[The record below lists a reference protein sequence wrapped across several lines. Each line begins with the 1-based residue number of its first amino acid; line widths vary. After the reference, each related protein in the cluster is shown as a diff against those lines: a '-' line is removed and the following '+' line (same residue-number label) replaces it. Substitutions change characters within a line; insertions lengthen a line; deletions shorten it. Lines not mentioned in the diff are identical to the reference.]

1 MSIESGTS
9 ALKKAQCGTEVPR
22 PSGTDTLVS
31 AKSVCGSES
40 APPTNG
46 TDTLVSAKS
55 VCTPKYSRLPH
66 IDLLGY
72 YQFVT
77 FRTYESHDEFMHK
90 LCLSP
95 ALSNK
100 EKQLKIDEYL
110 DASSN
115 GAYLQDEVLE
125 WLFEFLLRQDK
136 KLYELVAFAIMNNH
150 VHILFKP
157 LQSLSKVMQRIK
169 GVSAK
174 RINEL
179 LSKSGKFWAD
189 DYYDKAIRDERHFW
203 VVYEYIK
210 NNPLKISW
218 TGNNGGT
225 KVPRSNGADTLVS
238 AKSVCGTEVPHPS
251 GTGNN
256 GGTKVPRPSGTDT
269 LVSAKSVCGSE
280 SAPPSGVGNNGGTEV
295 PRPNGTDTSVSA
307 KSMCGT
313 EVPHPSGVENNGRTK
328 TACPRF
334 YGVYE

>member
-1 MSIESGTS
+1 LIYLLKSEGGDMSIGSGVLTPH
-9 ALKKAQCGTEVPR
+9 KAINKEHHGAKA
-22 PSGTDTLVS
+22 TL
-31 AKSVCGSES
+31 
-40 APPTNG
+40 PTNG
-46 TDTLVSAKS
+46 TDTLVSVKSKCNTEVPHPNGTDTSVSAKS
-55 VCTPKYSRLPH
+55 KCAQKYSRLPH

-77 FRTYESHDEFMHK
+77 FRTYESLDEFMHK
-90 LCLSP
+90 FCLSP

-110 DASSN
+110 DTSSN

-125 WLFEFLLRQDK
+125 WLFEFLLHQDK

-150 VHILFKP
+150 VHILFKS

-179 LSKSGKFWAD
+179 LSKNGKFWAD

-210 NNPLKISW
+210 NNPLKISG
-218 TGNNGGT
+218 TRNNGG
-225 KVPRSNGADTLVS
+225 
-238 AKSVCGTEVPHPS
+238 AKTAH
-251 GTGNN
+251 
-256 GGTKVPRPSGTDT
+256 
-269 LVSAKSVCGSE
+269 
-280 SAPPSGVGNNGGTEV
+280 
-295 PRPNGTDTSVSA
+295 PNGTDTLVSA

-313 EVPHPSGVENNGRTK
+313 EVPHPSGVGNNGGAK
-328 TACPRF
+328 TAHPNGTDTSVSAKSVCGTEAAHPNGTDTSVSAKSVCGTEAAHPSGAKAPLPRF